1 MASIIQRKDTINRG
15 YYPHFRGLKHNTL
28 SGSADYGNKASWNTS
43 DTDKL
48 SHSSG
53 EDPSESI
60 VKWSSQSRYEGWM
73 NTRIGFTEGRYLTG
87 DFISGCKFSWRTYP
101 NQDGGIALRRWGI
114 QICKDGTHKR
124 WSSDEVANW
133 STDSSWKK
141 ITYNFSGDLLSQ
153 LNRGWRFEELHFM
166 VHTPS
171 IGKTPSSVSVL
182 EIKDFEYIF
191 KCANKTIIPAVRPY
205 NKRDLYAIA

>member
-114 QICKDGTHKR
+114 QICKDGTNKR

-133 STDSSWKK
+133 STSSSWTR
-141 ITYNFSGDLLSQ
+141 INYNFSGDLLSQ

-191 KCANKTIIPAVRPY
+191 KCANNTIIPAVRPY